1 MAILRSRS
9 VVSGNSPGRDGA
21 VGIEQEHGAG
31 GVAVVANVAADQSRP
46 IDPET
51 IASVVLGTK
60 RKPENKFLAASIRN
74 AKTAMLRIA
83 TSPIITGSSSPNSNN
98 NRIGMRSWSVGEI
111 YNNGE
116 SPHTPLLS
124 GGGNGGGVVMKTGHN
139 NNYATP
145 TRLLTMT
152 APSSTS
158 GSKLHHQKAN
168 TLLLSASPRTIAL
181 GKKNVLEWLDDDAPS
196 ELLPKILSFCGS
208 RKMHALSRVNKK
220 WNAIMKD
227 EYVWRTLCE
236 DTHKVRVF
244 DIIALHSIHFS
255 P

>member
-1 MAILRSRS
+1 MAILRSRLI
-9 VVSGNSPGRDGA
+9 SGNSPGSDSA
-21 VGIEQEHGAG
+21 SVGIEQERDTG
-31 GVAVVANVAADQSRP
+31 GVEVRVVANVAADQSRP
-46 IDPET
+46 INPET
-51 IASVVLGTK
+51 IAVVLGTK
-60 RKPENKFLAASIRN
+60 RKPENKFLTASIRK

-116 SPHTPLLS
+116 SPHTSLLL
-124 GGGNGGGVVMKTGHN
+124 GGKAVKTGY

-145 TRLLTMT
+145 TRLLMMT
-152 APSSTS
+152 GVPSST
-158 GSKLHHQKAN
+158 KNAN
-168 TLLLSASPRTIAL
+168 ALLLSQSPWTVAL

-220 WNAIMKD
+220 WNMIMKD

-236 DTHKVRVF
+236 DTHKVRVG
-244 DIIALHSIHFS
+244 HHCV
-255 P
+255 

>member
-1 MAILRSRS
+1 MAILRSRL
-9 VVSGNSPGRDGA
+9 VSGNSPESERN
-21 VGIEQEHGAG
+21 AG
-31 GVAVVANVAADQSRP
+31 GVEVRVVANVAADQSRP

-60 RKPENKFLAASIRN
+60 RKPENKFLTTSIRK

-83 TSPIITGSSSPNSNN
+83 TSPIITGSSSPNSN

-116 SPHTPLLS
+116 SPHTPLIS
-124 GGGNGGGVVMKTGHN
+124 GGGKAVKTGS

-145 TRLLTMT
+145 TRLLMT
-152 APSSTS
+152 NAPSSTS
-158 GSKLHHQKAN
+158 SNSLHHQK
-168 TLLLSASPRTIAL
+168 LILLSSPRTIAL

-208 RKMHALSRVNKK
+208 RKMHALARVNKK

-227 EYVWRTLCE
+227 DYVWRTLCE
-236 DTHKVRVF
+236 DTHKVCVGS
-244 DIIALHSIHFS
+244 SITVVSH
-255 P
+255 

>member
-1 MAILRSRS
+1 MAILRSRL
-9 VVSGNSPGRDGA
+9 VSGNSPGSDGA

-116 SPHTPLLS
+116 SPHTPLPS

-139 NNYATP
+139 NHATP

-168 TLLLSASPRTIAL
+168 TLLLLASPRTIAL

-244 DIIALHSIHFS
+244 VSSHYTLYTS

>member
-1 MAILRSRS
+1 MAILRSRL
-9 VVSGNSPGRDGA
+9 VSGNSPGSDGA
-21 VGIEQEHGAG
+21 VGIEQEHGPG

-124 GGGNGGGVVMKTGHN
+124 GGGNGGGASMKTGHN
-139 NNYATP
+139 NHATP

-158 GSKLHHQKAN
+158 KAS

-181 GKKNVLEWLDDDAPS
+181 GKRNVLEWLDDDAPS

-236 DTHKVRVF
+236 DTHKVRCV
-244 DIIALHSIHFS
+244 
-255 P
+255 

>member
-1 MAILRSRS
+1 MAILRSRL
-9 VVSGNSPGRDGA
+9 VAGNSPGSDGA
-21 VGIEQEHGAG
+21 NVRIEQERDAG
-31 GVAVVANVAADQSRP
+31 GVAVRVVANVAAADQSRP

-60 RKPENKFLAASIRN
+60 RKPENKFLTASIRK

-83 TSPIITGSSSPNSNN
+83 TSPIITGSPSTPNSSN

-124 GGGNGGGVVMKTGHN
+124 GGGGKVVMKTGY

-145 TRLLTMT
+145 TRLLMT
-152 APSSTS
+152 TTGAPSSMS
-158 GSKLHHQKAN
+158 SSK
-168 TLLLSASPRTIAL
+168 LLLSASPRTIAL
-181 GKKNVLEWLDDDAPS
+181 GLKNVLEWLDDDAPS

-236 DTHKVRVF
+236 DTHKVRVSR
-244 DIIALHSIHFS
+244 HHCS
-255 P
+255 